1 MSPSHER
8 LISQALKSK
17 ETVATVFAMLMIAV
31 FVLVGCNVLQGPTN
45 GELIYVIPPDDSIE
59 ILEKQWTPFVD
70 YLSEQLDRP
79 VRLVIGAD
87 YAAVV
92 EAMKYGHADIA
103 VCGASGYSIAG
114 REVDIEVLVAEVMAS
129 TGLPSYQSYIIT
141 RSDSGITDLSQLN
154 GASFAFTDVGSTSG
168 YLMPSYIFAQ
178 EGIEIGREF
187 FGGAQFVVVE
197 AVLNNTVDAGSI
209 AEQYYRQGINEG
221 VFVEGDLTI
230 LRISDPIPGT
240 ATWVRKDMPTELK
253 QQITDALVNV
263 PDEVMDATGRGGD
276 ITGYAVMSD
285 SDYDIIRGIQET
297 LGLVE

>member
-1 MSPSHER
+1 
-8 LISQALKSK
+8 
-17 ETVATVFAMLMIAV
+17 MLMIVV
-31 FVLVGCNVLQGPTN
+31 FALVGCNVLQSSPVD
-45 GELIYVIPPDDSIE
+45 ELVYVIPPDDSVE

-70 YLSEQLDRP
+70 YLSEQLGRP
-79 VRLVIGAD
+79 VKLIIGAD

-103 VCGASGYSIAG
+103 VTGASGYAIAS
-114 REVDIEVLVAEVMAS
+114 REIDIEVLAAEVMAS

-230 LRISDPIPGT
+230 LRVSDPIPGT
-240 ATWVRKDMPTELK
+240 ATWVRKAMPTELK
-253 QQITDALVNV
+253 QQITEALINV
-263 PDEVMDATGRGGD
+263 PKEVMDATGRGGD
-276 ITGYAVMSD
+276 ITGYAIMSD
-285 SDYDIIRGIQET
+285 SDYDVIRGLQET
-297 LGLVE
+297 LGLNE